1 MKVTSS
7 DKYSYTGSGVDIKA
21 GNQLIKVFNEFSKR
35 TFSKGRMDEIGGFGS
50 IFDLKKENF
59 IDPILVSAC
68 DGVGTKLLLANQL
81 NYYKTVGID
90 LVAMSVNDLLAQG
103 ATPLFFLDYI
113 ATEKIDVK
121 VIKDVVA
128 GIVEG
133 CQKSEIALIGGETAE
148 MPGMYHS
155 GHIDLAG
162 FALGAV
168 ERKNLLP
175 SKNIREKD
183 KLIGLSSNGIHSNG
197 YSLIRSIIEGENCDL
212 EGPAPFFPQNSLGK
226 ELMKPTRIYVK
237 QVMHLINK
245 GLIKGIAH
253 ITGGGILENLPR
265 ILPKS
270 KGAIIEADLI
280 GFDFKSKIFKWISE
294 ISGIS
299 NKEMLKTFNCGIGMI
314 LVVSSR
320 NTQIVEDIFKK
331 CGEEVKIIGEIN
343 NTPGV
348 KINNIEKLWKN

>member
-1 MKVTSS
+1 
-7 DKYSYTGSGVDIKA
+7 
-21 GNQLIKVFNEFSKR
+21 
-35 TFSKGRMDEIGGFGS
+35 
-50 IFDLKKENF
+50 
-59 IDPILVSAC
+59 
-68 DGVGTKLLLANQL
+68 
-81 NYYKTVGID
+81 
-90 LVAMSVNDLLAQG
+90 
-103 ATPLFFLDYI
+103 
-113 ATEKIDVK
+113 
-121 VIKDVVA
+121 
-128 GIVEG
+128 
-133 CQKSEIALIGGETAE
+133 
-148 MPGMYHS
+148 
-155 GHIDLAG
+155 
-162 FALGAV
+162 
-168 ERKNLLP
+168 
-175 SKNIREKD
+175 
-183 KLIGLSSNGIHSNG
+183 LIGLSSNGIHSNG